1 VWCGAPSRT
10 SHSQGSLS
18 GLSFV
23 PAIIRGWLLRLT
35 FAGSTYEL
43 HHDYVSRGGGR
54 LCGKYDLSAA
64 SQIVGH
70 WVESGT
76 HIEVH
81 TLSVDQQRHR
91 PTQLGPWHA
100 ILMAPTAEPWAGAAR
115 QTRFTTRSKLHP
127 VFGAVRSSHTEALD
141 GGFRRLA

>member
-1 VWCGAPSRT
+1 MIREGL
-10 SHSQGSLS
+10 LS
-18 GLSFV
+18 
-23 PAIIRGWLLRLT
+23 PT

-54 LCGKYDLSAA
+54 LRGQYDLSAA

-70 WVESGT
+70 RVESGT
-76 HIEVH
+76 HEKVH
-81 TLSVDQQRHR
+81 TLSVDQQRHH
-91 PTQLGPWHA
+91 PTQLGPWQA
-100 ILMAPTAEPWAGAAR
+100 IQIAPAAEPWAGAAR

-127 VFGAVRSSHTEALD
+127 VFGAVRSSHTKALD